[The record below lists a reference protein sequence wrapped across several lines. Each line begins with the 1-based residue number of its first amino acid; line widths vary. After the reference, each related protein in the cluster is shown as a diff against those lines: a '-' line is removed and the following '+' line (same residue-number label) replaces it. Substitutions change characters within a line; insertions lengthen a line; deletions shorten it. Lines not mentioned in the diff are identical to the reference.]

1 MRHRIVIEAKG
12 NECIETVAKRKYWS
26 TVDEYMKS
34 GAKNLEVEIE
44 MFRKFLEETDVSKYR
59 SEMEE
64 LAAQGKKVSL
74 VLEMDDSGK
83 MSAEI
88 REENREIC
96 SK

>member
-1 MRHRIVIEAKG
+1 MKHRLTIEPRG

-44 MFRKFLEETDVSKYR
+44 MLRKFLEETDVSKYR

-64 LAAQGKKVSL
+64 LIAQDKKVSL
-74 VLEMDDSGK
+74 VLAMDDDGK
-83 MSAEI
+83 ISAEI
-88 REENREIC
+88 KEEIC